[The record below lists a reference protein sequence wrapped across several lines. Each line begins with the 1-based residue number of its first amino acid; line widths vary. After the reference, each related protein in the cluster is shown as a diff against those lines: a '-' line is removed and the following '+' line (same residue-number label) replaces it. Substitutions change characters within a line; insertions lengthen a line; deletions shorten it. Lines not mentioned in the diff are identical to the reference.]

1 MAKLIYGR
9 NPVLSS
15 LGENRVE
22 KIFLDM
28 QFSDREVLKAIA
40 LKKIDIE
47 RVAESKLDQLSER
60 GLHQGIVASVLDF
73 RYYSLEEV
81 IAAAA
86 SKKYPLLIVLD
97 GIEDPHNF
105 GAILR
110 TCDAFGVDGVII
122 KKNRQVPL
130 NATVAKVSTGAIDF
144 VKVAEVTN
152 LSVAIASLKER
163 GYWIVA
169 SDGEATLSYRDVDC
183 ERPIAL
189 VLGSEGRGVSR
200 LVIERSDYKVK
211 IPMFG
216 HVNSLNVSVA
226 AGILI
231 ANIVKDR

>member
-1 MAKLIYGR
+1 
-9 NPVLSS
+9 LSS

>member
-1 MAKLIYGR
+1 M
-9 NPVLSS
+9 SS